1 MKQNNLHVIFVIF
14 AIFASIL
21 GSNFGFIAYA
31 DDSSENDKREEKIN
45 EKKQEREEKI
55 NEKKQEREEKIDE
68 QKQLKDELRDE
79 YKIKLEEKK
88 IQFVNF
94 EKELKEKYN
103 ILKNEFKEKYQQ
115 LRISKISDLK
125 EDTSDIIKS
134 SLSDDEKIELEI
146 KRKEL
151 RLLEYEFREKI
162 KNLKLEAKEQFNE
175 LKHELKIQEDDRK
188 NKIRDRINEL
198 KEKYKDQIREHANRD
213 SDALENYSSEYDS
226 KKINVCHIPS
236 GNSDNAQT
244 INISVNAWKSHMVHG
259 DSIGKC
265 EESDQTD
272 NTDESVDNE
281 SQNIEI
287 KLEEDLGISQ
297 Q

>member
-1 MKQNNLHVIFVIF
+1 MKEDKVLAIF
-14 AIFASIL
+14 AISALFVSVP

-31 DDSSENDKREEKIN
+31 DDSSENDDREEKQS
-45 EKKQEREEKI
+45 EKELKEQRK
-55 NEKKQEREEKIDE
+55 EKIDE
-68 QKQLKDELRDE
+68 QKQLKNELRDE

-88 IQFVNF
+88 KQFVNF

-103 ILKNEFKEKYQQ
+103 TLKNEFKEKYQQ

-125 EDTSDIIKS
+125 EDTSDDVKL

-151 RLLEYEFREKI
+151 RLLEHEFRENI

-198 KEKYKDQIREHANRD
+198 KEKYKDKIREHDHPDLAD
-213 SDALENYSSEYDS
+213 LESYTSDYEG
-226 KKINVCHIPS
+226 KKINVCHIPP
-236 GNSDNAQT
+236 GNSDNAHT
-244 INISVNAWKSHMVHG
+244 INISVNAWKAHMAHG
-259 DSIGKC
+259 DSWGECKP
-265 EESDQTD
+265 DQTD
-272 NTDESVDNE
+272 DTDESTDGEGRNIKIELKEEIGIHSNE
-281 SQNIEI
+281 N
-287 KLEEDLGISQ
+287 
-297 Q
+297 